1 MSKPST
7 KPHEPE
13 AASAQAPL
21 PQAADTSRLTA
32 TEVAAAQPSTSAQA
46 AQAAPTPV
54 RHLAPLALPRI
65 VLTHA
70 SEGSIGNHWTAMVP
84 PQYTWEDCKSD
95 WFWAN
100 KANIMKPG
108 DQILV
113 IHDTWDFFG
122 RLLVQ
127 QTRVYG
133 PGSVPNRVTVIEESF
148 REGALPPSHANLDG
162 MYVKYMG
169 VYPKWCIFDRNKAEP
184 IRQGYASQAEAERER
199 SNLANTRTEPRRP
212 DSWHG

>member
-1 MSKPST
+1 MSKSST
-7 KPHEPE
+7 KHHEPE
-13 AASAQAPL
+13 AAEALAPP
-21 PQAADTSRLTA
+21 PQAADTSRMTA
-32 TEVAAAQPSTSAQA
+32 TEVAALQPAQTVMPE
-46 AQAAPTPV
+46 
-54 RHLAPLALPRI
+54 RHLPPLALPRI

-70 SEGSIGNHWTAMVP
+70 SEGSIGNHWTALVP

-113 IHDTWDFFG
+113 IHDTWDYFG

-148 REGALPPSHANLDG
+148 KQGAMPASQANLDG

-169 VYPKWCIFDRNKAEP
+169 VYPKWCIFDRSKAEP

-212 DSWHG
+212 DAWHG